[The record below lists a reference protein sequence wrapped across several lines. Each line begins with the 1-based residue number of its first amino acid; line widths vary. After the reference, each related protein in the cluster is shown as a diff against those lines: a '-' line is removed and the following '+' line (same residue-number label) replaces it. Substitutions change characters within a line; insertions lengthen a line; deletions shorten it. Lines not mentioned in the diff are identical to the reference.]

1 MSTQYSTSLTENVII
16 QIPLLLIGALSF
28 VVAFAWND
36 AIKAIID
43 HYVPA
48 EYKNSPNHWIK
59 LMYAVALTLLM
70 IILITFKRVLLKYG
84 NDSKCMPLVKKL
96 FRHVEVR
103 DICPISVRF
112 LVPRNDVLIIKNA
125 LY

>member
-1 MSTQYSTSLTENVII
+1 MSTHYSTSFTDNII
-16 QIPLLLIGALSF
+16 MQIPLLLIGSLSF

-59 LMYAVALTLLM
+59 LLYAIALTIIMLVL
-70 IILITFKRVLLKYG
+70 ITLILIT
-84 NDSKCMPLVKKL
+84 SQKL
-96 FRHVEVR
+96 Q
-103 DICPISVRF
+103 
-112 LVPRNDVLIIKNA
+112 K
-125 LY
+125 